1 MTAKTVS
8 DPKLQ
13 GEWLGAI
20 YAPAHALALS
30 TSVIIDGWAMM
41 GHEPTNVLE
50 KPPLH
55 QNNGPYGY

>member
-1 MTAKTVS
+1 LTAKTVS

-41 GHEPTNVLE
+41 GYDGT
-50 KPPLH
+50 
-55 QNNGPYGY
+55 